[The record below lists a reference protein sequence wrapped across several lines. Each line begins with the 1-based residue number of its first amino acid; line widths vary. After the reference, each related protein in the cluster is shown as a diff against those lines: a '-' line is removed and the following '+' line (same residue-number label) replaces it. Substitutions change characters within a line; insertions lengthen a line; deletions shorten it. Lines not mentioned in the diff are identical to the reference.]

1 MVEQPPVSRTSGIN
15 SSLTAA
21 WRLLLFTFKIKIP
34 IVLILRQKAYYIRR
48 RNGCVTFSV
57 TIITITSPQS
67 YGDSN
72 PDHSIW
78 NLPRETPGHSLSLI
92 KQKKVAFDSLHRV
105 ENFWK
110 EIEFVF
116 TCPKISSLT
125 VNDKS
130 RAPLISFS
138 ITHVM
143 LWWKSESIASTSL
156 RSHGLKKHN
165 WIQWEH
171 FHRSEERD
179 K

>member
-15 SSLTAA
+15 SSLTATL
-21 WRLLLFTFKIKIP
+21 RLLLFTFKIKIP

-92 KQKKVAFDSLHRV
+92 KQKKSLLIR
-105 ENFWK
+105 F
-110 EIEFVF
+110 IELK
-116 TCPKISSLT
+116 TSGRKLSLSLPAQ
-125 VNDKS
+125 KS
-130 RAPLISFS
+130 PHWQWTTNPELHWYHSPSPMSCSDGRASP
-138 ITHVM
+138 
-143 LWWKSESIASTSL
+143 SL
-156 RSHGLKKHN
+156 RRHWDHTGYKNTIKYNGNTSQK
-165 WIQWEH
+165 WRAW
-171 FHRSEERD
+171 
-179 K
+179 